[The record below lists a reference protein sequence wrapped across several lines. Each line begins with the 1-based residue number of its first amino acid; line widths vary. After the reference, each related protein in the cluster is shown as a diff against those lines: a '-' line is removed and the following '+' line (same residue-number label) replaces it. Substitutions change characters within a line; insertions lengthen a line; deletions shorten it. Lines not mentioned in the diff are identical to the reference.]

1 MTMEEIGKE
10 MDHLEKSWFDAN
22 KAAEDAQTELSKAG
36 ISEKRARD
44 LVHVL
49 ARLDQA
55 EKRKHEIMQQIE
67 RLEDNLIA

>member
-1 MTMEEIGKE
+1 MNMEQIGKE

-22 KAAEDAQTELSKAG
+22 KAAEDAQTALNKAG

-44 LVHVL
+44 IVHML

-55 EKRKHEIMQQIE
+55 EKRKHEIMRQIE
-67 RLEDNLIA
+67 ELEDNLIA